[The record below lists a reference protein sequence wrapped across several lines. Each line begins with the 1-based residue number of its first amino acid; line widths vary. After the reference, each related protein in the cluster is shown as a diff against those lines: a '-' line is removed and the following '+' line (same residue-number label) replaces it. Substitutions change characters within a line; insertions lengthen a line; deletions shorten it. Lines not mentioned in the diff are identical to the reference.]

1 MNAIV
6 TGATSGIGEAT
17 AIALAE
23 KGYNLIITGRRVDRL
38 RRLKRTLEEEYDIQ
52 VEALCFDVRDQH
64 QCAANLENLP
74 DGFERIDLLVN
85 NASVF
90 FRPGSAEDLAAGKLY
105 RQLNYLTPKRLL
117 EAFYDQKL
125 SEGAAVNMVDSAV
138 LRPGGGAYYES
149 KKALAELTVALSRD
163 FGSCNLR
170 INAIAPGAVL
180 PPHWAPD
187 SPMTKV
193 LSENFLHRAVKC
205 EDLADLALFMLKCDS
220 LTGTV
225 IPLDCGISR

>member
-1 MNAIV
+1 MNLYGKRVLI
-6 TGATSGIGEAT
+6 TGGARRVGAVI
-17 AIALAE
+17 AE
-23 KGYNLIITGRRVDRL
+23 KLASEGCILALHCFKSV
-38 RRLKRTLEEEYDIQ
+38 
-52 VEALCFDVRDQH
+52 VEAEKLLQKLPGTGH
-64 QCAANLENLP
+64 QLFTADLSEPAEVEKLISEV
-74 DGFERIDLLVN
+74 GRFDLLVN